1 MYHTDCDRGVDL
13 IFLSELPI
21 GIIPDRSGDPPK
33 AVTFELKGKPG
44 KREAKKWTI
53 EAESCG
59 LPTLVDMQIFICLM
73 AYTQEQGFAKTVQ
86 FSRSWLV
93 RDLGWAVNQQS
104 YERIQLG
111 LDRLLRTT
119 YIATNHY
126 PDLKGRTC
134 RERTAFHL
142 MQQYKI
148 HDSRFADAELPP
160 SWFLWSDQV
169 RMLLQTPQMKQL
181 DFAFFRSLKNP
192 LAQAAYRYL
201 HTRQMNGKSVYQ
213 ENLVEYACERLG
225 VSRNYRWPADLKRT
239 LDGIHAE
246 LIEKGFIE
254 PPTYERMKA
263 EKGERSQQKI
273 VFRFPEKP
281 TPAALPEPAPPLP
294 HPLIERLTAAGVTAA
309 IAADL
314 VERLPEVVESQLDY
328 WPHRDPA
335 RYKNPAGALVKAI
348 EQNWAAPEGWRRH
361 QKQLARNAQR
371 QFQHRLQVEAQAQE
385 TAAHAAFDARWA
397 ALPEAEREALSAQAR
412 QELVGESE
420 LIARHYDRHPDRLHE
435 ALRPILMRLMM

>member
-1 MYHTDCDRGVDL
+1 MQNTDSDRGVDL

-21 GIIPDRSGDPPK
+21 GIIPDRSGNPPK
-33 AVTFELKGKPG
+33 SVTFELKGKPG

-73 AYTQEQGFAKTVQ
+73 AYTQEQGFPKTTQ
-86 FSRSWLV
+86 FSRSWIL
-93 RDLGWAVNQQS
+93 RDLGWAANQQS

-111 LDRLLRTT
+111 IDRLLRTT

-126 PDLKGRTC
+126 PDPKGRTY

-142 MQQYKI
+142 LQQYQI
-148 HDSRFADAELPP
+148 HDSRYADAQLPP

-169 RMLLQTPQMKQL
+169 GVLLQTPQMKQL
-181 DFAFFRSLKNP
+181 DFAFFRSLNNP

-213 ENLVEYACERLG
+213 ENLIEYACERLG

-263 EKGERSQQKI
+263 EKGERPQQKI
-273 VFRFPEKP
+273 VIRFPNK
-281 TPAALPEPAPPLP
+281 PAPPAAPDPSLP
-294 HPLIERLTAAGVTAA
+294 HPLVERLVAVGVTPAV
-309 IAADL
+309 AADL
-314 VERLPEVVESQLDY
+314 VERLPEGVETQLDY
-328 WPHRDPA
+328 WPDRAPS

-348 EQNWAAPEGWRRH
+348 EQSWAAPEGWRRR
-361 QKQLARNAQR
+361 QKPPREAPLPARAEAPASADAAQ
-371 QFQHRLQVEAQAQE
+371 
-385 TAAHAAFDARWA
+385 AAFDAWWA
-397 ALPEAEREALSAQAR
+397 QLPEDQRAAFTAQAR
-412 QELVGESE
+412 AELIGESQ
-420 LIARHYDRHPDRLHE
+420 LIARHYERHPDRLPE
-435 ALRPILMRLMM
+435 ALRPILMKLAPAPP